1 MANEPTVRHSVL
13 DRLIGTDR
21 RWDGTR
27 AGHWGQSLDILKK
40 SLLRDLQWLL
50 NTRQITDSAEE
61 HHELLGDSV
70 YNYGLPDITLL
81 SADSSE
87 TAGQLRRIIE
97 ETIERFEPRLSD
109 VHVTLVRGQSSTDR
123 KVEFLIEADLRV
135 EPETERVEFDT
146 VLEVSSGKFHLT
158 SHAGADD

>member
-1 MANEPTVRHSVL
+1 MRHSVL

-21 RWDGTR
+21 RWDGNR
-27 AGHWGQSLDILKK
+27 PASWGESLEILKK

-50 NTRQITDSAEE
+50 NTRQISDPAGE
-61 HHELLGDSV
+61 HQDLLSESI
-70 YNYGLPDITLL
+70 YNYGLPDITML

-87 TAGQLRRIIE
+87 TPGRLQQLIE

-109 VHVTLVRGQSSTDR
+109 VRVTLVRGGSSTDR

-135 EPETERVEFDT
+135 EPESERVEFDT
-146 VLEVSSGKFHLT
+146 VLEVNSGKFQIT
-158 SHAGADD
+158 SHADAND

>member
-1 MANEPTVRHSVL
+1 MVNDPRVRHSVL

-27 AGHWGQSLDILKK
+27 ASQWGESLEILKK

-50 NTRQITDSAEE
+50 NTRQISDPAEE
-61 HHELLGDSV
+61 HQSLLSESV

-87 TAGQLRRIIE
+87 TPGRLRRIIE

-109 VHVTLVRGQSSTDR
+109 VRVTLARSQSSTDR
-123 KVEFLIEADLRV
+123 KVEFLIEADLRID
-135 EPETERVEFDT
+135 PDTERVEFDT
-146 VLEVSSGKFHLT
+146 VLEVSSGKFQIT
-158 SHAGADD
+158 SHVHADD